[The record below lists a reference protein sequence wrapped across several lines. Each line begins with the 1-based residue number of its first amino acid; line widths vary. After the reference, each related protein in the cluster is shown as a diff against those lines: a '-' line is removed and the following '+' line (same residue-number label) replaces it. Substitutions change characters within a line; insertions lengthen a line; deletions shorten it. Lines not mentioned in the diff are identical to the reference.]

1 MADNTCTKCQST
13 HCANP
18 DDCTGHLLAR
28 DVMQCGVVSID
39 KYESV
44 QKAVLTLIERNISG
58 LPVTHE
64 GRIVGMLSEKD
75 LLELLYEA
83 SYLPGL
89 VEEYMTTDV
98 TSFGVED
105 KLSDIQQ
112 HLVENTFRRV
122 PILYQDKIAGII
134 TRADLVRIHK
144 EKFRPVTDD
153 ESEGRHEVLAE
164 DVMKFGLLTVGPDAP
179 LYDAMD
185 MIVRHHITGLPVVDH
200 GMNLLGVITE
210 KDLLDCIN
218 NPDAIGRTVADFMT
232 RDVVTFDRKASLHEI
247 CSCLIK
253 NSFHR
258 VPILDGTRL
267 VGIIARSDILK
278 HRAAV
283 FKKLDR
289 VARHAHTP
297 EAAGK

>member
-1 MADNTCTKCQST
+1 
-13 HCANP
+13 
-18 DDCTGHLLAR
+18 
-28 DVMQCGVVSID
+28 MQCGVVSID
-39 KYESV
+39 KHESV

-64 GRIVGMLSEKD
+64 GRLVGMLSEKD

-89 VEEYMTTDV
+89 VEEYMTADV
-98 TSFGVED
+98 TSFSVED
-105 KLSDIQQ
+105 KLSDIQK
-112 HLVENTFRRV
+112 HLVDHSFRRV
-122 PILYQDKIAGII
+122 PILYEDKIAGII

-144 EKFRPVTDD
+144 EKFRPANHDD
-153 ESEGRHEVLAE
+153 NEGRHVVLAE
-164 DVMKFGLLTVGPDAP
+164 DVMKFGLLTVGPEAP

-185 MIVRHHITGLPVVDH
+185 MIVRHHVTGLPVVDH

-218 NPDAIGRTVADFMT
+218 NPDAIGRTVGDFMT
-232 RDVVTFDRKASLHEI
+232 CDVVTFDRKASLDEI
-247 CSCLIK
+247 CRCLIK

-289 VARHAHTP
+289 AARHAHMP
-297 EAAGK
+297 HPAGS